1 MRKYNGFASA
11 RILALALLGL
21 AVAACGGKAPYADSS
36 VKSLSGEAPSAA
48 ESDRAAPR
56 TQAAPSAAARPDRD
70 AAPVVTEVR
79 APYRYVV
86 KKGDTLWGIAQHFL
100 RDAWQWPEVW
110 VVNPRVDN
118 PHLIY
123 PGDVLHLIY
132 KDGRPRVTKA
142 VAVSNVERMS
152 PQVRENP
159 LNEAIPAIPIDVI
172 RNFLKGPR
180 LMSRRELER
189 APYIVEFTSE
199 HVISG
204 SNTGVYAAKVP
215 RGEAFVYSIV
225 RLGEPY
231 HDPESNTHI
240 GYEAIQV
247 GQAEVTRYGPEVT
260 SLWVTESLREVR
272 IGDRLVPV
280 LADEFK
286 ANFFPHSPDGPVDGR
301 IISVYDGVSQ
311 IGQYQIV
318 TVNRGAIHG
327 MEPGHVLAINQAGRS
342 IRDPYEGGRLQL
354 PDEYAGLLMLFKI
367 HARLSYGLVME
378 AERAIHVLDKVERP
392 EAD

>member
-1 MRKYNGFASA
+1 MRKYNGFAPA
-11 RILALALLGL
+11 RILIAALLGVAL
-21 AVAACGGKAPYADSS
+21 AACGGRAPYADSS
-36 VKSLSGEAPSAA
+36 VKSLSGDGDAA
-48 ESDRAAPR
+48 EPAPATRTAPARPAPRAA
-56 TQAAPSAAARPDRD
+56 AE
-70 AAPVVTEVR
+70 PVETVVE

-86 KKGDTLWGIAQHFL
+86 KKGDTLWDIAQHFL

-132 KDGRPRVTKA
+132 KDGRPRVTRE
-142 VAVSNVERMS
+142 VAVTNVERIS

-172 RNFLKGPR
+172 RNFLIGPR
-180 LMSRRELER
+180 LMSLQELER
-189 APYIVEFTSE
+189 APYIVEFMSE

-215 RGEAFVYSIV
+215 RDEAFVYSIV
-225 RLGEPY
+225 RRGEPY
-231 HDPESNTHI
+231 RDPETGKHI

-247 GQAEVTRYGPEVT
+247 GQAEVTRYGPSVT

-280 LADEFK
+280 LAEEYQ
-286 ANFFPHSPDGPVDGR
+286 ANFFPHAPDREINGR
-301 IISVYDGVSQ
+301 LISVFDGVSQ

-318 TVNRGAIHG
+318 TINRGAVHG
-327 MEPGHVLAINQAGRS
+327 MEPGHVLAINQAGRVVD
-342 IRDPYEGGRLQL
+342 DPYQSKRIQL
-354 PDEYAGLLMLFKI
+354 PDEYAGLLMLFRI
-367 HARLSYGLVME
+367 HPRLSYGLVME

-392 EAD
+392 VRD